1 MTSSSAPSPISAGAG
16 SPGLGAG
23 LPVPAGGAGGV
34 ALALAGASQDAEASP
49 HHDAGPGAEEG
60 HGDFRLFGLA
70 TFLVAD
76 GMTFAGFFAAYLTF
90 RAVNPLAEGGTY
102 ELELALPTLN
112 TILLLLSSLT
122 FHRAAKA
129 IHHDRTQACRNWL
142 LVTGALGFT
151 FLGGQMVEYFTLPFG
166 LTDNLF
172 ASTFYAITGFH
183 GLHVTLGGLMIL
195 IIWWQS
201 RPGGRV
207 NRANLFP
214 LEATELYWHFVD
226 GIWVLLY
233 GILYLL

>member
-1 MTSSSAPSPISAGAG
+1 MTSSSAPSPISTSAG
-16 SPGLGAG
+16 SPAQAAG
-23 LPVPAGGAGGV
+23 LSVV
-34 ALALAGASQDAEASP
+34 DAGADLGAEAS
-49 HHDAGPGAEEG
+49 HEAEGGHGAEEG

-90 RAVNPLAEGGTY
+90 RAVNPLAEGGNY

-112 TILLLLSSLT
+112 TILLLVSSLT

-129 IHHDRTQACRNWL
+129 IHQDRTAACRNWL
-142 LVTGALGFT
+142 LVTAALGFT

-201 RPGGRV
+201 RQGGRV

>member
-1 MTSSSAPSPISAGAG
+1 MTSSSAPSPISTSAG
-16 SPGLGAG
+16 SPAQAAG
-23 LPVPAGGAGGV
+23 LSVV
-34 ALALAGASQDAEASP
+34 DAGADLGAEAS
-49 HHDAGPGAEEG
+49 HQAEAGHGAEGG

-90 RAVNPLAEGGTY
+90 RAVNPLAEGGNY

-112 TILLLLSSLT
+112 TILLLVSSLT

-129 IHHDRTQACRNWL
+129 IHQDRTEACRNWL
-142 LVTGALGFT
+142 LVTAALGFT

-201 RPGGRV
+201 RQGGRV
-207 NRANLFP
+207 TRANLFP

>member
-1 MTSSSAPSPISAGAG
+1 MTSSSAPSPISTSAA
-16 SPGLGAG
+16 SP
-23 LPVPAGGAGGV
+23 
-34 ALALAGASQDAEASP
+34 ALAADLSVADAGASQGAEVS
-49 HHDAGPGAEEG
+49 HHAQAGHGAEEG

-90 RAVNPLAEGGTY
+90 RAVNPLAEGGNY
-102 ELELALPTLN
+102 ELELVLPTVN

-129 IHHDRTQACRNWL
+129 IHQDRTQACRNWL
-142 LVTGALGFT
+142 LVTAALGFT
-151 FLGGQMVEYFTLPFG
+151 FLGGQMVEYFSLPFG

-183 GLHVTLGGLMIL
+183 GLHVTLGSLMIL

-201 RPGGRV
+201 REGGRV
-207 NRANLFP
+207 TRANLFP

>member
-1 MTSSSAPSPISAGAG
+1 MTSSSAPSPISTSAG
-16 SPGLGAG
+16 SPAQAAG
-23 LPVPAGGAGGV
+23 LSVV
-34 ALALAGASQDAEASP
+34 DAGADLGAEAS
-49 HHDAGPGAEEG
+49 HQAEAGHGAEEG

-90 RAVNPLAEGGTY
+90 RAVNPLAEGGNY

-112 TILLLLSSLT
+112 TILLLVSSLT

-129 IHHDRTQACRNWL
+129 IHQDRTEACRNWL
-142 LVTGALGFT
+142 LVTAALGFT

-201 RPGGRV
+201 RQGGRV

>member
-1 MTSSSAPSPISAGAG
+1 MTSSSAPSPTSGSAESQAM
-16 SPGLGAG
+16 A
-23 LPVPAGGAGGV
+23 V
-34 ALALAGASQDAEASP
+34 ALPGAQASLSLASQVGPDV
-49 HHDAGPGAEEG
+49 DAGHGAHGDHGADEG

-90 RAVNPLAEGGTY
+90 RAVNPLAEGGNY

-112 TILLLLSSLT
+112 TILLLVSSFT

-129 IHHDRTQACRNWL
+129 IHQDRIGVCRNWL
-142 LVTGALGFT
+142 LVTAALGFT
-151 FLGGQMVEYFTLPFG
+151 FLGGQMVEYFSLPFG

-201 RPGGRV
+201 RLGGRV
-207 NRANLFP
+207 NRSNLFP

>member
-1 MTSSSAPSPISAGAG
+1 MTSSSAPSPISTSAA
-16 SPGLGAG
+16 SP
-23 LPVPAGGAGGV
+23 
-34 ALALAGASQDAEASP
+34 ALAADLSVADAGASQGAEVS
-49 HHDAGPGAEEG
+49 HHAQAGHGAEEG

-90 RAVNPLAEGGTY
+90 RAVNPLAEGGNY
-102 ELELALPTLN
+102 ELELVLPTVN
-112 TILLLLSSLT
+112 TILLLLSSFT

-129 IHHDRTQACRNWL
+129 IHQDRTQACRNWL
-142 LVTGALGFT
+142 LVTAALGFT
-151 FLGGQMVEYFTLPFG
+151 FLGGQMVEYFSLPFG

-183 GLHVTLGGLMIL
+183 GLHVTLGSLMIL

-201 RPGGRV
+201 REGGRV
-207 NRANLFP
+207 TRANLFP

>member
-1 MTSSSAPSPISAGAG
+1 MTSSSAPSPISTSAA
-16 SPGLGAG
+16 SP
-23 LPVPAGGAGGV
+23 
-34 ALALAGASQDAEASP
+34 ALAPDLSVADAGASQGAEVS
-49 HHDAGPGAEEG
+49 HHAQAGHGAEEG

-90 RAVNPLAEGGTY
+90 RAVNPLAEGGNY
-102 ELELALPTLN
+102 ELELVLPTVN

-129 IHHDRTQACRNWL
+129 IHQDRTQACRNWL
-142 LVTGALGFT
+142 LVTAALGFT
-151 FLGGQMVEYFTLPFG
+151 FLGGQMVEYFSLPFG

-183 GLHVTLGGLMIL
+183 GLHVTLGSLMIL

-201 RPGGRV
+201 REGGRV
-207 NRANLFP
+207 TRANLFP

>member
-1 MTSSSAPSPISAGAG
+1 MTSSSAPSPISTSAG
-16 SPGLGAG
+16 SPAQAAG
-23 LPVPAGGAGGV
+23 LSVV
-34 ALALAGASQDAEASP
+34 DAGADLGVEASHQAEAG
-49 HHDAGPGAEEG
+49 HGAEEG

-90 RAVNPLAEGGTY
+90 RAVNPLAEGGNY

-112 TILLLLSSLT
+112 TILLLVSSLT

-129 IHHDRTQACRNWL
+129 IHQDRTEACRNWL
-142 LVTGALGFT
+142 LVTAALGFT

-201 RPGGRV
+201 RQGGRV

>member
-1 MTSSSAPSPISAGAG
+1 MTSSSAPSPISTSAA
-16 SPGLGAG
+16 SP
-23 LPVPAGGAGGV
+23 
-34 ALALAGASQDAEASP
+34 ALAADLAVADAGASQGAEVSYHAQ
-49 HHDAGPGAEEG
+49 AGHGAEEG

-90 RAVNPLAEGGTY
+90 RAVNPLAEGGNY
-102 ELELALPTLN
+102 ELELVLPTVN

-129 IHHDRTQACRNWL
+129 IHQDRTQACRNWL
-142 LVTGALGFT
+142 LVTAALGFT
-151 FLGGQMVEYFTLPFG
+151 FLGGQMVEYFSLPFG

-183 GLHVTLGGLMIL
+183 GLHVTLGSLMIL

-201 RPGGRV
+201 REGGRV
-207 NRANLFP
+207 TRANLFP

>member
-1 MTSSSAPSPISAGAG
+1 MTSSSVPSPISASAA
-16 SPGLGAG
+16 SPAQAADLS
-23 LPVPAGGAGGV
+23 V
-34 ALALAGASQDAEASP
+34 ADAGAKQGAEVSHQAEAG
-49 HHDAGPGAEEG
+49 HGEEEG

-90 RAVNPLAEGGTY
+90 RAVNPLAEGGNY
-102 ELELALPTLN
+102 ELELVLPTVN

-129 IHHDRTQACRNWL
+129 IHQDRTQACRNWL
-142 LVTGALGFT
+142 LVTAALGFT
-151 FLGGQMVEYFTLPFG
+151 FLGGQMVEYFSLPFG

-201 RPGGRV
+201 RQGGRV
-207 NRANLFP
+207 TKANLFP

>member
-1 MTSSSAPSPISAGAG
+1 MTSSSAPSPISTSAG
-16 SPGLGAG
+16 SPAQAAG
-23 LPVPAGGAGGV
+23 LSVV
-34 ALALAGASQDAEASP
+34 DAGADLGAEAS
-49 HHDAGPGAEEG
+49 HQAEAGHGAEEG

-90 RAVNPLAEGGTY
+90 RAVNPLAEGGNY

-112 TILLLLSSLT
+112 TILLLVSSLT

-129 IHHDRTQACRNWL
+129 IHQDRTEACRNWL
-142 LVTGALGFT
+142 LVTAALGFT

-201 RPGGRV
+201 RQGGRV
-207 NRANLFP
+207 TRANLFP